1 MRVSLSFARRAGSLA
16 LLLAL
21 GCSSPPPPAT
31 DGGATDDGG
40 DGLDG
45 GADGGPP
52 IDAPACAAPDP
63 FPIGDPN
70 GAATPLAA
78 PAGEVR
84 AGRIHTAELPP
95 DPDDLAT
102 WRDGDYVLA
111 NERFAFVVSQPENHE
126 VYDPYGGRVRG
137 MARIEGG
144 ALVAPADFNLAML
157 GIARYVVGT
166 DSVTVMS
173 DGSDGGRAVV
183 RARGPLAPIEA
194 LGPLLEQAIRADL
207 DGWVGALDYS
217 LSPGDDFVE
226 VSLSIR
232 RGSGRSASIPF
243 VTAAFFQS
251 FRMPSWTEQSGF
263 VAPMMATPFVAFE
276 DQDATSYAWA
286 AVPQSAGGPGEL
298 SLFLSTSGFDF
309 YTTRA
314 GSVPACTEQR
324 FVLGRFVV
332 GETDGMN
339 GVQRVL
345 WRERGEVTR
354 TVTGTLTSSDP
365 AAIAGA
371 HVHVTNTA
379 GDVHYTRAVVDAS
392 GAFDLVVPADAGS
405 VWVWREGAPLEGP
418 FAIPASGPM
427 TIPLAQLAT
436 LSIDVTDG
444 MSGAPIPARVQTF
457 PVGTAPAVA
466 PEAFGERELGRGR
479 NRMEFAPVSGHV
491 DVRVAP
497 GTYRLV
503 VSHGWEM
510 ETHDQ
515 MLTLAAGETRA
526 IAAPLARAF
535 DTPGLMC
542 ADYHIHTHRSVDSED
557 SGRLKVSALAADGL
571 EIAIRSD
578 HEWVDDFG
586 PVVHDLGLDD
596 VVLGLAGEELTT
608 FVYGHFG
615 VFPLEVD
622 RTRPSSGA
630 VTWFDRLAPEVFAEV
645 RSRPESPLL
654 IINHPR
660 AGGIRQGYFNEA
672 GYNRTTGIATHPEN
686 WDETFDV
693 VEVINSSSFE
703 NNRGETVADWF
714 SLLNAGRHVMMV
726 GSSDSHHTH
735 GDPVGYPRTC
745 LWIGQDDVHAIDGDM
760 VRDVTHAGT
769 SFVTGGIYLTVTGPG
784 GVRPGASASGVGMRT
799 QIHVVVQAPSFIDVD
814 QLEVIVDGT
823 TTETIPITAPVDPTE
838 TLRFEGD
845 VDVDVAASG
854 SWVVI
859 HASGTDTPDIAY
871 GGQPFGVT
879 NPIFLTR

>member
-1 MRVSLSFARRAGSLA
+1 MGVSLSSARRAGSVA

-21 GCSSPPPPAT
+21 GCTSPPPPVADAGSIDDAGELP
-31 DGGATDDGG
+31 DGGSDASV
-40 DGLDG
+40 
-45 GADGGPP
+45 
-52 IDAPACAAPDP
+52 DAPACAAPDP

-84 AGRIHTAELPP
+84 AGRIHGSELPP
-95 DPDDLAT
+95 DPDQLAT

-111 NERFAFVVSQPENHE
+111 NDRFAFVVSQPDSYE

-144 ALVAPADFNLAML
+144 ALVAPADFNLVML
-157 GIARYVVGT
+157 AVARYVVGT
-166 DSVTVMS
+166 DSVTVVS
-173 DGSDGGRAVV
+173 DGSDGGPAVV
-183 RARGPLAPIEA
+183 RARGPMRPIEA
-194 LGPLLEQAIRADL
+194 LGPLLEQTIRSDL
-207 DGWVGALDYS
+207 DGWEGALDYS
-217 LSPGDDFVE
+217 LAPGDDFVQ
-226 VSLSIR
+226 VSITVR
-232 RGSGRSASIPF
+232 RGSGRSAQIPF
-243 VTAAFFQS
+243 VMAAFFQS
-251 FRMPSWTEQSGF
+251 FRMLSWTEQAAF
-263 VAPMMATPFVAFE
+263 VRPTMATPYVAFE
-276 DQDATSYAWA
+276 DPDATSYAWA
-286 AVPQSAGGPGEL
+286 AVPEAAGGPGEL
-298 SLFLSTSGFDF
+298 SLFYSTSGFDL

-314 GSVPACTEQR
+314 TSVPPCSEHR
-324 FVLGRFVV
+324 FELGRFVV
-332 GETDGMN
+332 GESDGMN

-345 WRERGEVTR
+345 WRERGEATR
-354 TVTGTLTSSDP
+354 TVSGTLTSTDP

-371 HVHVTNTA
+371 HVHVTDAT
-379 GDVHYTRAVVDAS
+379 GDVHYTRAVVDAT
-392 GAFDLVVPADAGS
+392 GAFDLVVPSAAAS

-427 TIPLAQLAT
+427 TIPLASLAT

-444 MSGAPIPARVQTF
+444 STGTAIPARVQTF
-457 PVGTAPAVA
+457 PMGAAPPVA
-466 PEAFGERELGRGR
+466 PPAFGERELGRGR
-479 NRMEFAPVSGHV
+479 SRMEFAPVSGHV
-491 DVRVAP
+491 DLRVAP
-497 GTYRLV
+497 GAYRLV

-515 MLTLAAGETRA
+515 TLTVAAGETRA
-526 IAAPLARAF
+526 IAASLPRAF
-535 DTPGLMC
+535 ETPGLMC

-578 HEWVDDFG
+578 HEWVDDFA

-596 VVLGLAGEELTT
+596 FVLGLAGEELTT
-608 FVYGHFG
+608 FTYGHFG
-615 VFPLEVD
+615 VFPLVVD
-622 RTRPSSGA
+622 RTRPSAGA
-630 VTWFDRLAPEVFAEV
+630 VTWFDRFAPAVFDEV
-645 RSRPESPLL
+645 RGRPESPLL

-672 GYNRTTGIATHPEN
+672 GYDRSTGTATHPEN
-686 WDETFDV
+686 WDESFDV
-693 VEVINSSSFE
+693 VEVINSSSFAD
-703 NNRGETVADWF
+703 NRDETVADWF

-745 LWIGQDDVHAIDGDM
+745 LWIGEDDVHAIDGDQ

-769 SFVTGGIYLTVTGPG
+769 SFVTGGIYLEVTGPG
-784 GVRPGASASGVGMRT
+784 GVRPGASATGVGMRT
-799 QIHVVVQAPSFIDVD
+799 QLHVVVRAPSFVDVD

-823 TTETIPITAPVDPTE
+823 TTETIPISPPVDPLE
-838 TLRFEGD
+838 ALRFEQD

-879 NPIFLTR
+879 NPIFLSR